1 MILETYPVQ
10 YSCSNPAITLSR
22 NDFCIESEPHYPV
35 DPLPPPLSIY
45 EDSDDRDDHSHED
58 HHHGWDSENFDHSH
72 EEHHDHD
79 SEDHHDHSDEH
90 HSDNDW
96 DFNSAST
103 LALSGLTALFALFL
117 F

>member
-1 MILETYPVQ
+1 MGILETYPVQ

-22 NDFCIESEPHYPV
+22 NDFCIEVEPHYPV

-45 EDSDDRDDHSHED
+45 EDSDDRD
-58 HHHGWDSENFDHSH
+58 DHSH